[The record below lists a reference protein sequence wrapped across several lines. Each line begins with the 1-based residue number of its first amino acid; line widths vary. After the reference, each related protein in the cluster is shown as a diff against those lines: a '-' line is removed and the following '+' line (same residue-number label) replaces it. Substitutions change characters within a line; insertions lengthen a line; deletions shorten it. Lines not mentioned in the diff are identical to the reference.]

1 MDTIVETAF
10 EIGTARA
17 APGETSVGELNVA
30 VGLDSRAVTSPI
42 CIVNGTRPGPVVLVE
57 GGLHGIEIGTVEV
70 CRLLKEKVDPA
81 YMAGTLIL
89 APQVNPWAFLASSRF
104 TPHDSL
110 DMNRVFPG
118 APGGS
123 LTHQVARVV
132 SRELLDRADVV
143 IDCHSCNP
151 PSLLFTI
158 VGEEGDA
165 KTRRQ
170 SIEIAK
176 AFGYPVV
183 LANTAYSGTLSG
195 YCLEQG
201 KPTITP
207 EFMFSRRFDNTSIET
222 GVTGVLNVLRHLDML
237 DGDAEPIKVEGG
249 FDEVHAYRSIAATSG
264 GFCFFEQECGAV
276 VSRGDT
282 LAVLRDYWGR
292 ETERIAAPQ
301 DGILIAFPLQ
311 GNQAAGS
318 GDKIAYLAYRVD

>member
-1 MDTIVETAF
+1 M
-10 EIGTARA
+10 
-17 APGETSVGELNVA
+17 
-30 VGLDSRAVTSPI
+30 
-42 CIVNGTRPGPVVLVE
+42 
-57 GGLHGIEIGTVEV
+57 
-70 CRLLKEKVDPA
+70 
-81 YMAGTLIL
+81 
-89 APQVNPWAFLASSRF
+89 
-104 TPHDSL
+104 
-110 DMNRVFPG
+110 
-118 APGGS
+118 
-123 LTHQVARVV
+123 
-132 SRELLDRADVV
+132 